1 MCLNYHNEEKIVL
14 RFKRFYHL
22 REKKFCI
29 FQGLIQGPLDPK
41 LTTLPLDHG
50 VSSEVRKKNLFG
62 HYAMEIY
69 LWRETLEIQK
79 FENCRVYSWVLEN
92 FE

>member
-1 MCLNYHNEEKIVL
+1 MCSHYYNEVNIAL
-14 RFKRFYHL
+14 RFKCFVHL
-22 REKKFCI
+22 RKKKFCI

-50 VSSEVRKKNLFG
+50 VSSELRKKNCLTY
-62 HYAMEIY
+62 YAMQFW

-79 FENCRVYSWVLEN
+79 FKNCRV
-92 FE
+92 

>member
-1 MCLNYHNEEKIVL
+1 MCLNYHNEEKFVL
-14 RFKRFYHL
+14 TFKKFYHL
-22 REKKFCI
+22 RKKKFWI
-29 FQGLIQGPLDPK
+29 FQGLIQGPK
-41 LTTLPLDHG
+41 LATLPLDHG

-62 HYAMEIY
+62 HYAMEIW
-69 LWRETLEIQK
+69 LWWETLEIQK

>member
-1 MCLNYHNEEKIVL
+1 MRLNNHNEEKFVF
-14 RFKRFYHL
+14 RF
-22 REKKFCI
+22 KKFCHLRKKKFWI

-41 LTTLPLDHG
+41 LPTLPLDHG

-62 HYAMEIY
+62 HYAMEIW
-69 LWRETLEIQK
+69 LRRETLEIQNFK
-79 FENCRVYSWVLEN
+79 NCRVYSWVLEN

>member
-1 MCLNYHNEEKIVL
+1 MDYHTTEVKIALSFKFSIDL
-14 RFKRFYHL
+14 RR
-22 REKKFCI
+22 KKFCI

-41 LTTLPLDHG
+41 LATLPLDHG

-62 HYAMEIY
+62 HYAMEIW

-79 FENCRVYSWVLEN
+79 FKNYRVYSWVLEN
-92 FE
+92 SE